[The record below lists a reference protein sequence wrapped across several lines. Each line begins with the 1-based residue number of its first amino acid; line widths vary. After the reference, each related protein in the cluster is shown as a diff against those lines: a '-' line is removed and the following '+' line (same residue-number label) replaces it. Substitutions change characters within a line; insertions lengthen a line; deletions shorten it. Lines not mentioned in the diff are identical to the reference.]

1 MISGVASPK
10 IWEGKM
16 FDFRRITLFCLE
28 KRLSKHKMTIFS
40 KNLGGMAPLPP
51 RLATP
56 MSMIFISGFC
66 ISIHAPKGCTTWNLL
81 FSQIMTS
88 LKTRDDDNFEYF
100 ESFCNNDFAPNR
112 KTMFIAK
119 AFKVSQFFN
128 SSWLNMRRMA
138 DVKKRR
144 HELMTLPI
152 RFPEI
157 LSMWPLWFEIA
168 ATRTYHHVG
177 RFF

>member
-1 MISGVASPK
+1 
-10 IWEGKM
+10 
-16 FDFRRITLFCLE
+16 
-28 KRLSKHKMTIFS
+28 
-40 KNLGGMAPLPP
+40 
-51 RLATP
+51 
-56 MSMIFISGFC
+56 
-66 ISIHAPKGCTTWNLL
+66 
-81 FSQIMTS
+81 MTS

-157 LSMWPLWFEIA
+157 LSM
-168 ATRTYHHVG
+168 
-177 RFF
+177 